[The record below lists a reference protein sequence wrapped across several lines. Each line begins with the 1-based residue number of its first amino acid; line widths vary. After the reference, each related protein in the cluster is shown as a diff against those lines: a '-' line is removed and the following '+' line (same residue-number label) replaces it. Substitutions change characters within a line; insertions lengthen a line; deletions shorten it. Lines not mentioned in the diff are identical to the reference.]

1 MQFDLGVK
9 AYIRGQWAEAH
20 RLLNQVD
27 LMVCE
32 AVVRFVSESCLYAAP
47 DVVHEKVQQCVQEV
61 LVQNGQADAALQ
73 RKIQKQKKAEKDGGK
88 GTAEDGKGGRKKH
101 PLVRHSLHARLSTNG
116 HVIVSHGNHTT
127 TTSATTS
134 APTATGDGVVKVTSS
149 ASIDQMLSLDVTP
162 SRRAS
167 STSMSLT
174 LTAAQREIL
183 GDGPSQTLLAYIEAR
198 HCEAP
203 ADWQGFRPLTSK

>member
-32 AVVRFVSESCLYAAP
+32 AIVRFVSENCLYAAP
-47 DVVHEKVQQCVQEV
+47 DVVHEKVQRCVQEV
-61 LVQNGQADAALQ
+61 LVQNGLADAALQ
-73 RKIQKQKKAEKDGGK
+73 KKMQKKKEKEGGK
-88 GTAEDGKGGRKKH
+88 GIVEEGKGGRKKH

-116 HVIVSHGNHTT
+116 HVIVSHGNNNA
-127 TTSATTS
+127 TSSTAAT
-134 APTATGDGVVKVTSS
+134 AATNGDSVVKVTST
-149 ASIDQMLSLDVTP
+149 ASIDHMLSLDVTP
-162 SRRAS
+162 SRRTS

-183 GDGPSQTLLAYIEAR
+183 GDGPSQTLLAYLEAR
-198 HCEAP
+198 NCEAP